1 MVFLVVGID
10 KGGMWHLLS
19 EPLLNQTFDMDIES
33 INRLHETRLL
43 VIDSKGI
50 VAQASGRSDF
60 VKSCGEV
67 NSEVLPNP
75 ETIHGDKKKE
85 MIIYVAIISIL
96 ISFILIMLL
105 IMVCLKSKHHEN
117 DYRSEHYLEMW
128 DTRPKV
134 RSILSATVHP
144 PTSDYEDIQ
153 NIDYTID

>member
-1 MVFLVVGID
+1 
-10 KGGMWHLLS
+10 
-19 EPLLNQTFDMDIES
+19 MDIES
-33 INRLHETRLL
+33 INRLQETRLL

-50 VAQASGRSDF
+50 VAQASSLSEF
-60 VKSCGEV
+60 VKSCNEV
-67 NSEVLPNP
+67 NSELLPNP

-117 DYRSEHYLEMW
+117 DYSSEHYQEMW

-134 RSILSATVHP
+134 RSLLSANVYP

-153 NIDYTID
+153 SINYNQNHLNLQIHWIFKQ